1 MYVHNNDNHRNRKCH
16 KSRDSSLS
24 PVNFPLPAKFPTVH
38 RARGCQGKNNAYA
51 TIVGL
56 QQW

>member
-38 RARGCQGKNNAYA
+38 RARGYQGKNNAYA
-51 TIVGL
+51 TIV